1 MSRQRRHYDR
11 IRLNELGL
19 GTSKINPVLEEHSER
34 DPLLPQP
41 HRARIAERSMN
52 SNTSSIPYKPF
63 SSPALY
69 SINQKTT
76 NDTPEY
82 SGLSDIANHLEVSN
96 EDPGQQIISSKF
108 ESLDYDYCENTLQRK
123 EQKSFTGEK
132 YVQMNIYR
140 WLIMLIIGVLTATV
154 AVSIDISIDKL
165 AGWKYKIIKTQL
177 DKCVDSSCL
186 AIPYCLW
193 VGLNCAFVLMAT
205 LMVVYAEPVAA
216 GSGIPQIKCYLNGV
230 KIPHVVRIKTLLT
243 KVVGVVFSVAGGLAV
258 GKEGPMIH
266 TGAVIAAGVSQGR
279 STTFNRDF
287 HMFEMFRTDHEK
299 RDFVAGGAA
308 AGVSAAFGSPVGG
321 VLFSLEEGSSFWNQ
335 ALTWRMFFSSM
346 ISSFT
351 LNVLLSIYNGQAG
364 NLGYPGLINFGQFS
378 GSYQGYELP
387 LFMMMGVLG
396 GLFGALFNAI
406 NHHLTI
412 YRMRFVKNRPL
423 RVIESLIVATMSSCV
438 AFSLIYFYND
448 CQPVGSY
455 NSTGTLQFFC
465 PDGKFSAMGTLVF
478 STPEKSAKSLFHA
491 YHGMYSIFTL
501 IPFFICYFL
510 LATWTYGLYVPSGL
524 FVPVILCGAA
534 MGRLF
539 GELIHMAFPSGTWSG
554 PGIYALIG
562 AASLLGGVMRM
573 TISLCVIVMEATGDI
588 TYGLP
593 LMLCIIVAKWVGD
606 FFNEGIYDIHIKLA
620 GVPFLD
626 WETPQMTS
634 HISMSHVM
642 KTPVACFHAEERVGR
657 IIDVLKN
664 TASHHNGFPVV
675 DNVPQPGEGRKKTFG
690 TFRGTILRSQLIIL
704 LKQKVFFDPGMSR
717 PRRHRLTIKDF
728 RDAYP
733 RFPPIRNINI
743 SQRERECYIDL
754 RPFMNPVPY
763 TIQEKSS
770 LNRGF
775 RLFRALGLRHLVVVN
790 ENNQVIGIV
799 TRKDLARY
807 RTWTHRGQMGLEEL
821 QIMQHSND
829 ED

>member
-1 MSRQRRHYDR
+1 MSNHRLRYDS
-11 IRLNELGL
+11 IRLNEFGIRHTAL
-19 GTSKINPVLEEHSER
+19 TKPIKRNPEKQ
-34 DPLLPQP
+34 PLLAAKPSRMAEG
-41 HRARIAERSMN
+41 RAS
-52 SNTSSIPYKPF
+52 TSSNPYI
-63 SSPALY
+63 ALHNPSVGY
-69 SINQKTT
+69 SINQKLT
-76 NDTPEY
+76 DTEY
-82 SGLSDIANHLEVSN
+82 SGLSDFLNHLEVSN
-96 EDPGQQIISSKF
+96 EDPGHRIISSKF
-108 ESLDYDYCENTLQRK
+108 ESLDYDVSENTLEKK
-123 EQKSFTGEK
+123 EQKVFTAEK
-132 YVQMNIYR
+132 YIQMNMYR
-140 WLIMLIIGVLTATV
+140 WIIMLCIGILTAVV
-154 AVSIDISIDKL
+154 AVGIDISIDQL
-165 AGWKYKIIKTQL
+165 AGWKYRLIKQQL
-177 DKCVDSSCL
+177 DKCLDSSCIAL
-186 AIPYCLW
+186 PYCMW
-193 VGLNCAFVLMAT
+193 VGLDCAFVFLAT
-205 LMVVYAEPVAA
+205 MMVVYAEPVAA

-230 KIPHVVRIKTLLT
+230 KIPHVVRIKTLIT

-308 AGVSAAFGSPVGG
+308 SGVAAAFGAPVGG
-321 VLFSLEEGSSFWNQ
+321 VLFALEEGSSFWNQ
-335 ALTWRMFFSSM
+335 ALTWRMFFASM
-346 ISSFT
+346 VSSFT
-351 LNVLLSIYNGQAG
+351 LNVLLSFYHGQGG
-364 NLGYPGLINFGQFS
+364 NLGYPGLINFGQFT
-378 GSYQGYELP
+378 GSYQGYEIP
-387 LFMMMGVLG
+387 LFMMLGVFG

-406 NHHLTI
+406 NHSLSI
-412 YRMRFVKNRPL
+412 FRIRFVKSKPM
-423 RVIESLIVATMSSCV
+423 RVIECLMVATMSSCV

-448 CQPVGSY
+448 CQPVGNY
-455 NSTGTLQFFC
+455 NMTQTLQFFC

-491 YHGMYSIFTL
+491 TDGLYHIVTL
-501 IPFFICYFL
+501 LCFFICYFF

-539 GELIHMAFPSGTWSG
+539 GELVYLAFPKGQWSG
-554 PGIYALIG
+554 PGTYALIG

-573 TISLCVIVMEATGDI
+573 TISLCVILMEATGDI

-593 LMLCIIVAKWVGD
+593 LMLCIIVAKWIGD

-634 HISMSHVM
+634 HITMSQVM
-642 KTPVACFHAEERVGR
+642 KSPVVCFRTEERVGR

-664 TASHHNGFPVV
+664 TASHYNGFPVV
-675 DNVPQPGEGRKKTFG
+675 DNVPQTNSESSQRNFG
-690 TFRGTILRSQLIIL
+690 TFRGLILRSQLIIL
-704 LKQKVFFDPGMSR
+704 LKQKIFFDRSQGR

-733 RFPPIRNINI
+733 RFPPIRNINV
-743 SQRERECYIDL
+743 SHRERDCYIDL
-754 RPFMNPVPY
+754 RPFMNPAPY
-763 TIQEKSS
+763 TIQERSS

-790 ENNQVIGIV
+790 ENNQVIGIT

-807 RTWTHRGQMGLEEL
+807 RTWAHRGQMGLEEL
-821 QIMQHSND
+821 QVANHSQEND
-829 ED
+829 

>member
-1 MSRQRRHYDR
+1 MSNHRRPSEGLPLYP
-11 IRLNELGL
+11 IRRPSRN
-19 GTSKINPVLEEHSER
+19 SER
-34 DPLLPQP
+34 EPLLS
-41 HRARIAERSMN
+41 HRSSFSSMAEHLSSN
-52 SNTSSIPYKPF
+52 SRTPYTPLHTPKSSINSKPV
-63 SSPALY
+63 
-69 SINQKTT
+69 
-76 NDTPEY
+76 DTPEY
-82 SGLSDIANHLEVSN
+82 SGLSDIANHLEVSH
-96 EDPGQQIISSKF
+96 EDPRQQIISSKF
-108 ESLDYDYCENTLQRK
+108 ESLDYDTCENGLEKREQR
-123 EQKSFTGEK
+123 QFTAEK
-132 YVQMNIYR
+132 YIQMNLYR
-140 WLIMLIIGVLTATV
+140 WVIMLVIGLLTAFV
-154 AVSIDISIDKL
+154 AVGIDISIEQL
-165 AGWKYKIIKTQL
+165 AGWKYQIIKHQL
-177 DKCVDSSCL
+177 DKCLDSSCL
-186 AIPYCLW
+186 ALPYAMW
-193 VGLNCAFVLMAT
+193 VCLNCAFVLFAT

-230 KIPHVVRIKTLLT
+230 KIPHVVRIKTLIT

-266 TGAVIAAGVSQGR
+266 TGAVIAAGISQGR
-279 STTFNRDF
+279 STTFGRDF

-308 AGVSAAFGSPVGG
+308 AGVAAAFGAPVGG
-321 VLFSLEEGSSFWNQ
+321 VLFALEEGSSFWNQ

-346 ISSFT
+346 IASFT
-351 LNVLLSIYNGQAG
+351 LNVLLSIYHGHAG
-364 NLGYPGLINFGQFS
+364 NLGYPGLINFGQFN
-378 GSYQGYELP
+378 GSYQGYEIP
-387 LFMMMGVLG
+387 LFMVMGVVG

-406 NHHLTI
+406 NHHLSI
-412 YRMRFVKNRPL
+412 FRVRFIKNRPM
-423 RVIESLIVATMSSCV
+423 RVIEALIVATMSSCV
-438 AFSLIYFYND
+438 AFSLIYFHND
-448 CQPVGSY
+448 CRPVGTF
-455 NSTGTLQFFC
+455 NTTATLQFFC
-465 PDGKFSAMGTLVF
+465 PDGEFSAMGTLVF
-478 STPEKSAKSLFHA
+478 STPEQSAKSLFHA
-491 YHGMYSIFTL
+491 DRGMHSIITL
-501 IPFFICYFL
+501 ISHFCCYFI

-539 GELIHMAFPSGTWSG
+539 GECVYLAFPNGTWSS
-554 PGIYALIG
+554 PGTYALIG

-626 WETPQMTS
+626 WEPPQLTS
-634 HISMSHVM
+634 NITMSQVM
-642 KTPVACFHAEERVGR
+642 KTPVVCFHTEERVSR

-675 DNVPQPGEGRKKTFG
+675 DNVPQTVEGRRKTFG

-704 LKQKVFFDPGMSR
+704 LKQKVFHERGTTHTR
-717 PRRHRLTIKDF
+717 KHRLTIKDF

-743 SQRERECYIDL
+743 SHRERECYIDL
-754 RPFMNPVPY
+754 RPFMNPAPY
-763 TIQEKSS
+763 TILEKSS

-807 RTWTHRGQMGLEEL
+807 RTWQHRGQMGTEEL
-821 QIMQHSND
+821 TIMHHSHEN
-829 ED
+829 EAS